1 MISGEEGAVKEKG
14 PSGEAPAP
22 PDSQRLDAWLDVACL
37 FKTRSAAARACEN
50 GKVDVNGARA
60 KAHKLVRAGDGVEIA
75 LDFGRRRVVRVAGF
89 SETSVSRAAARGLY
103 VDLTPAPSPEEIEA
117 RRYERLSRP
126 VHGGRPDSRERRS
139 LRRLKGR

>member
-1 MISGEEGAVKEKG
+1 VKDKDPAGEMPLA
-14 PSGEAPAP
+14 PEA
-22 PDSQRLDAWLDVACL
+22 QRLDAWLDVACL

-50 GKVDVNGARA
+50 GRVDVNGARA
-60 KAHKLVRAGDGVEIA
+60 KAHKLVRAGDGVEIG
-75 LDFGRRRVVRVAGF
+75 LDFGRRRIVRVAGI
-89 SETSVSRAAARGLY
+89 SENSLPRAAARALY

-126 VHGGRPDSRERRS
+126 VHGGRPDARERRS

>member
-1 MISGEEGAVKEKG
+1 MTEKG
-14 PSGEAPAP
+14 PSSEAPP
-22 PDSQRLDAWLDVACL
+22 PAATQRLDAWLDVACL
-37 FKTRSAAARACEN
+37 FKTRSAAARACDT

-60 KAHKLVRAGDGVEIA
+60 KAHKLVRPGDGVEIA
-75 LDFGRRRVVRVAGF
+75 LDFGRRRIVRVAGLC
-89 SETSVSRAAARGLY
+89 ENSVPRAVARGLY
-103 VDLTPAPSPEEIEA
+103 LDLTPAPSPDEVEA